1 LTTVTPDTEAQLTV
15 EQLAHQSGMSVRNI
29 RNHQSRGLLPP
40 PEVRA
45 RKGYYG
51 SRHLER
57 LRVIQ
62 QMQAEGFKL
71 SAIERLIGEHGTTAD
86 RFVGLRR
93 LVTAPEEVESPEVL
107 TAAELAE
114 RFGEVDPKVVA
125 RAEKMG
131 LLVALGDGRY
141 EATSPALIKAAE
153 EVTARGVPLA
163 EALTV
168 IERVRRNSQ
177 STARAFVKLFLDEVW
192 QPFDDAGRPEER
204 WEEITQS
211 IEDLRPLASDAVVAM
226 FRQVLADEMED
237 AFGKV
242 LRSHSARRGKNDGD

>member
-51 SRHLER
+51 PRHLER

-93 LVTAPEEVESPEVL
+93 LVTAPEEVESPEVVTATEL
-107 TAAELAE
+107 TE

-131 LLVALGDGRY
+131 LLVNLGDGRY
-141 EATSPALIKAAE
+141 EATSPALIRAAE
-153 EVTARGVPLA
+153 QVTARGVPLA

-177 STARAFVKLFLDEVW
+177 SIARSFVKLFLDEVW
-192 QPFDDAGRPEER
+192 QPFDDQGRPEER

-242 LRSHSARRGKNDGD
+242 LRSHSARRAGKDGD